1 MLGYR
6 AIIFTSWPRAI
17 DRRGRQLAGPPTGLG
32 LTTST
37 ILRRRHFCRLTL
49 WGVTCTLR
57 RTRIAASQRTAY
69 VDWTVLAAVCIAIV
83 AMYQARTI
91 IGSAQSW

>member
-1 MLGYR
+1 L
-6 AIIFTSWPRAI
+6 PVHP
-17 DRRGRQLAGPPTGLG
+17 LAFG

-69 VDWTVLAAVCIAIV
+69 VDWTVLAAVYIAIV
-83 AMYQARTI
+83 AVYQARAM